1 MKTEDGRTEDGK
13 TEGALGDGRL
23 SPKILGMAFTIGLPL
38 YVVIA
43 WVLQSSGAG
52 NPSLLGANR
61 RIMAYALLSFLGL
74 GSAVGSFLVRKVL
87 TARPTAAQG
96 SRPFAALIVGL
107 AFAEMPAILGL
118 VYFAFSHDWAG
129 FLLLVA
135 ASVVCFILHTR
146 WA

>member
-52 NPSLLGANR
+52 NPSLLGADR
-61 RIMAYALLSFLGL
+61 RIMAYALLCFLGL
-74 GSAVGSFLVRKVL
+74 GSAVGSFLVRNVL
-87 TARPTAAQG
+87 MA
-96 SRPFAALIVGL
+96 RPFAALIVGL
-107 AFAEMPAILGL
+107 ALAEMPAILGL
-118 VYFAFSHDWAG
+118 VYFVFSYDWAG